1 MVLHPTYPPTLGAT
15 ELGHGRWRFL
25 VWAPHARQIELKI
38 VAPHEHLLPMQ
49 RLERDYYEVTVE
61 HLPSGAEYFYRIDGK
76 HDRPDPA
83 SRYQPHGV
91 HRASAVIDPNFSWTD
106 HHWRGLPQHQYVIYE
121 LHIGTFTTE
130 GTFDAAIA
138 QLDDLRELGITAI
151 ELLPVAQFPGSR
163 NWGYDGV
170 QPFAVQNSYGGPAG
184 LKRFVNA
191 AHERGLAVILDVVY
205 NHLGPEGNY
214 LQEFAPYFTGRYH
227 TPWGQALN
235 FDDRHSDEVRRF
247 FIENAL
253 YWIDDCH
260 IDALRLDAVH
270 AIFDISPR
278 PFLQELADAV
288 RLEGDRLNRRVY
300 TIAESGAN
308 DPKLLTS
315 KDLGGDGLDAQW
327 SDDLHHALRTELVDD
342 RSGYYA
348 DYAGFPDLI
357 KAFRD
362 GFVLDGGRSP
372 FLGRRQGAPGRH
384 IDPLRLVVCSQN
396 HDQVGNRL
404 FGERLTQLATF
415 EQLKLAAAT
424 VILSPYQPMLF
435 MGEEYG
441 ETAPF
446 QFFISHLDPQLI
458 EAVRRGRQQEFA
470 SFQWNV
476 EPPDPQAEET
486 FLSCKLNHHLKESGR
501 HRVLRDFYKRLLQ
514 LRATETPLAFP
525 SRERME
531 VAALGEQH
539 TMLVRSWSASRTVL
553 MLFHYGTVESTVTL
567 PQISGSWSLQLNS
580 AANCWEGPGLDV
592 PQQWSSTSD
601 ATLTLAPT
609 SFCVYIQ

>member
-1 MVLHPTYPPTLGAT
+1 MVLHPTYPPTLGVT
-15 ELGHGRWRFL
+15 DLGHGRCRFL
-25 VWAPHARQIELKI
+25 VWAPHAKQLELKI
-38 VAPHEHLLPMQ
+38 VAPEQRLLPMQ
-49 RLERDYYEVTVE
+49 RLDRDYYELTVDN
-61 HLPSGAEYFYRIDGK
+61 LPDHAEYFYRIDGK

-83 SRYQPHGV
+83 SRFQPHGV
-91 HRASAVIDPNFSWTD
+91 HRASAVVSLDFAWTD
-106 HHWRGLPQHQYVIYE
+106 QHWRGIPQHQYVIYE
-121 LHIGTFTTE
+121 LHIGTFTNE

-138 QLDDLRELGITAI
+138 QLDDLRDLGITAI
-151 ELLPVAQFPGSR
+151 ELLPVSQFPGHR

-170 QPFAVQNSYGGPAG
+170 QPFAVQNTYGGPTAM
-184 LKRFVNA
+184 KRFVNA

-235 FDDRHSDEVRRF
+235 FDDRDSDEVRRY

-253 YWIDDCH
+253 YWIDACH

-270 AIFDISPR
+270 VIFDVSPR

-288 RLEGDRLNRRVY
+288 RTEGERLNRRVY

-315 KDLGGDGLDAQW
+315 KELGGYGLDAQW
-327 SDDLHHALRTELVDD
+327 SDDLHHALRTELVDE

-348 DYAGFPDLI
+348 DYSGFPDLL
-357 KAFRD
+357 KAFSD

-372 FLGRRQGAPGRH
+372 FLGRRHGAPGRQ

-446 QFFISHLDPQLI
+446 QFFISHIDPQLI

-470 SFQWNV
+470 SFQWKV

-486 FLSCKLNHHLKESGR
+486 FLRCKLNHQLKQSGQ
-501 HRVLRDFYKRLLQ
+501 HRVLREFYKRLLQ
-514 LRATETPLAFP
+514 LRATDSPLAFP

-531 VAALGEQH
+531 VAALGDQH
-539 TMLVRSWSASRTVL
+539 TMLVHYWSASRALLVI
-553 MLFHYGTVESTVTL
+553 FHYGTAETTVTL
-567 PQISGSWSLQLNS
+567 PDVPGPWTLQLSS
-580 AANCWEGPGLDV
+580 ADAHWQGPGCPL
-592 PQQWSSTSD
+592 PRKLQS
-601 ATLTLAPT
+601 AGGAALTLAPA
-609 SFCVYIQ
+609 SVSVYIQ